1 MVASDET
8 SHIQEIHLAVEHLIV
23 EAVEGELGLG

>member
-1 MVASDET
+1 VVPSDST

-23 EAVEGELGLG
+23 EMVEEAMSDK